1 VGVEV
6 GSGVAVGSDVSVD
19 SEVGVE
25 IGTAGA
31 QEININVARLVINKK
46 RFIIVF
52 SKKPPCDGF
61 IVFVIKRQ
69 LNLRKAS

>member
-1 VGVEV
+1 VAVRV
-6 GSGVAVGSDVSVD
+6 GSGVAAGTDVAVND
-19 SEVGVE
+19 GVGVE

-31 QEININVARLVINKK
+31 QEININIVRPVINKK